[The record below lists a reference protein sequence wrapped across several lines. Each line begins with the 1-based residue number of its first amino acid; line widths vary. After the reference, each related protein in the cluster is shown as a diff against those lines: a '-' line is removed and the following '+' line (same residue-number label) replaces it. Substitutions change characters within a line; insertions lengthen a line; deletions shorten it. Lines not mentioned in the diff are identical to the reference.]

1 MIVTLWYSSTG
12 KGQYNL
18 QLIRYST
25 LTARYDNPDEVHEE
39 EVKPEVVCFRSAVCQ
54 VLVIVV
60 EHARSVVENVA
71 VYLTQGDHSL
81 EGEAHR
87 MLSCDEVCGKVG
99 QRTPADL
106 KCVYQLGSGRMFR
119 GIVCAWEGPTAVT
132 VSIHRT
138 NGSEVRYLE
147 SELAYSFHICPKM
160 SVAGA
165 MRV

>member
-1 MIVTLWYSSTG
+1 MALNAWAVIVTLWYSSANQ
-12 KGQYNL
+12 GQYDL

-60 EHARSVVENVA
+60 EHARSIVENVA
-71 VYLTQGDHSL
+71 VYLTQGKDSL

-87 MLSCDEVCGKVG
+87 MLSCDQVCDEVG

-106 KCVYQLGSGRMFR
+106 KM
-119 GIVCAWEGPTAVT
+119 
-132 VSIHRT
+132 
-138 NGSEVRYLE
+138 RYI
-147 SELAYSFHICPKM
+147 S
-160 SVAGA
+160 
-165 MRV
+165 

>member
-39 EVKPEVVCFRSAVCQ
+39 EVKPKVVCFRSAVCQ

-106 KCVYQLGSGRMFR
+106 KCVISARLRKDVQRHSLCLG
-119 GIVCAWEGPTAVT
+119 
-132 VSIHRT
+132 RT
-138 NGSEVRYLE
+138 NRSDSLHTQDEWV
-147 SELAYSFHICPKM
+147 
-160 SVAGA
+160 
-165 MRV
+165 